1 MKSILNNNR
10 QMIEVKIFK
19 TLKAAKNYISK
30 NKNSEMI
37 ISMSH
42 KYVVNI

>member
-1 MKSILNNNR
+1 MKSILNING

-19 TLKAAKNYISK
+19 TLKAAQNYISK
-30 NKNSEMI
+30 NKNSEI
-37 ISMSH
+37 LISMSH